1 VVAVVVL
8 VDLLELYKL
17 VVQAHLLK
25 ALMEATHKLVFL
37 FLAVAV
43 EELVALVGFLDQIF
57 LVQVVPVYLLQLQE
71 LRSPMLEE
79 EVAEQ
84 VVLEQHQVLSLV
96 AVVEVEHQVKLELL
110 AQLTLAAVAAVKVEK
125 HLLEVAVVVQVL

>member
-1 VVAVVVL
+1 
-8 VDLLELYKL
+8 
-17 VVQAHLLK
+17 
-25 ALMEATHKLVFL
+25 
-37 FLAVAV
+37 
-43 EELVALVGFLDQIF
+43 
-57 LVQVVPVYLLQLQE
+57 
-71 LRSPMLEE
+71 MLEE